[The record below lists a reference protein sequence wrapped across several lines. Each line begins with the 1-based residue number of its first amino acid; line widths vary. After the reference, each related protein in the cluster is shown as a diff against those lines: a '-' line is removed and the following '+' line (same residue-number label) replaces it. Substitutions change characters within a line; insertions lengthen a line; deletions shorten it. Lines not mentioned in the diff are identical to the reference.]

1 MVEQDANLRDDE
13 QMNDPTVYEQEN
25 QNLANDYEFEFSVK
39 NPQDNGGH
47 ITYDVRGRDRT
58 GQFECKR
65 RYNDFFTLWEVM
77 TKRFPGIP
85 IPIPPPKKAIG
96 NKDLTFV
103 QDRTFYLQR
112 FLRKLAR
119 FDFIIESP
127 EFQAFA
133 RPITGFTVER
143 GIQRLLPMS
152 TAQLYDRIKAITDIE
167 IESMDFYTKESFNA
181 KITSVLFFVK

>member
-1 MVEQDANLRDDE
+1 M
-13 QMNDPTVYEQEN
+13 
-25 QNLANDYEFEFSVK
+25 S
-39 NPQDNGGH
+39 
-47 ITYDVRGRDRT
+47 
-58 GQFECKR
+58 
-65 RYNDFFTLWEVM
+65 
-77 TKRFPGIP
+77 KRFPGIP

-133 RPITGFTVER
+133 RPITGLTVER

-167 IESMDFYTKESFNA
+167 IESMDFYTKEGFNA